1 MRTLVILLLL
11 ANLSLFAYTRLD
23 STSGGEGKRLMEQVQ
38 PDKIKL
44 LTPQQVMA
52 LGPAKAAAL
61 ADVCLEWGPFSDADR
76 VRALA
81 DVEPLAL
88 GKLLT
93 QARVETTSAY
103 WVYLP
108 PFANK
113 AAAERRAAE
122 LKAARHKESFVVDGG
137 PERYAISLAMFRTED
152 AANAYLASLSK
163 EGITGAKAGLRPQ
176 VIPQTLLVIR
186 DPQLPVVA
194 RLRDLAA
201 AYPGSEVK
209 IGTCEKAA

>member
-23 STSGGEGKRLMEQVQ
+23 STGGGEGKRLTEQVQ
-38 PDKIKL
+38 PDKIRI
-44 LTPQQVMA
+44 LTPQQVVA

-88 GKLLT
+88 GKLLA
-93 QARVETTSAY
+93 QRRVEISGAY

-113 AAAERRAAE
+113 AAADRRAAE
-122 LKAARHKESFVVDGG
+122 LRAAGTRDPVVVDGG
-137 PERYAISLAMFRTED
+137 PQRFAISLGVFRTED
-152 AANAYLASLSK
+152 AANAYLSSLSR
-163 EGITGAKAGLRPQ
+163 EGISGARAGLRQ
-176 VIPQTLLVIR
+176 QAIVQTLLVIR
-186 DPQLPVVA
+186 DPQLVA
-194 RLRDLAA
+194 VAKLRDLAA
-201 AYPGSEVK
+201 AYPGAEMK